1 MTRTV
6 IFSLSILF
14 FCFLTERTLTRSC
27 YRTPSQELVNLVDGA
42 RTPRVSVSPD
52 RSVMPLQDHPSLPAI
67 EEIAQPE
74 LRLAGIRINPT
85 TNGSSRPGYV
95 TGFTLRDL
103 ETGSDT
109 EITGIPEGSRIT
121 NVSWSPDGSYFAF
134 LMITENGLD
143 LWLAD
148 VERASAR
155 KLSDYKIN
163 NTYYGSPFFWT
174 RDSASIVAKTV
185 PENRGNVPE
194 ESTIPTGPIIQENL

>member
-14 FCFLTERTLTRSC
+14 FCFLTETTFAQSG
-27 YRTPSQELVNLVDGA
+27 YMTPSQELVNLVDGA
-42 RTPRVSVSPD
+42 RNPQVSVSPD
-52 RSVMPLQDHPSLPAI
+52 RSVLLLQDRPSLPAI

-74 LRLAGIRINPT
+74 LRLAGIRINPN

-109 EITGIPEGSRIT
+109 EITGNPEGSRMT
-121 NVSWSPDGSYFAF
+121 QLTWAPDGSYFAF
-134 LMITENGLD
+134 LMITENGLG

-148 VERASAR
+148 VVRESAR
-155 KLSDYKIN
+155 QLSGYTRD
-163 NTYYGSPFFWT
+163 NTY
-174 RDSASIVAKTV
+174 
-185 PENRGNVPE
+185 
-194 ESTIPTGPIIQENL
+194 